1 MSKPLEIKIYQ
12 TELGYSILIDN
23 VVPRDELGFE
33 ICFTSLNET
42 LCYLFYDLGRKQPF
56 NIIAC
61 EGDDSLEKTIDFEL
75 DFDLDGQA
83 EKPTYKDNVITFKP
97 KDKT

>member
-1 MSKPLEIKIYQ
+1 MVNEKE
-12 TELGYSILIDN
+12 
-23 VVPRDELGFE
+23 R
-33 ICFTSLNET
+33 ICF
-42 LCYLFYDLGRKQPF
+42 YALGRKQPF